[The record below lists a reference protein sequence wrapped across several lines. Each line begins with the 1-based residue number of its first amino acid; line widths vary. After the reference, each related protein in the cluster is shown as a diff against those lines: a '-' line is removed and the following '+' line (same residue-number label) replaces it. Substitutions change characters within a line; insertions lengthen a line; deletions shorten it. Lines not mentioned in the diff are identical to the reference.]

1 VIGID
6 VSQNQISQAVPKENI
21 EYRCQ
26 PAEDLSFLPS
36 NSVDLITIATAI
48 HWFDIDLFFKEAN
61 RVLKPHTGVIAVW
74 TYTLGRLNNPRADAL
89 YHNLHQGTLLP
100 YWNSKGGSALDSYQS
115 IQHLFPYSSSR
126 RSYSIDYQCE
136 TNVEQ
141 LLGFIQSL
149 SACQT
154 YRKEQGEQAYAEL
167 LSKFRAEIVECL
179 ETTEPLVV
187 SHPLTLYLM
196 RKEE

>member
-1 VIGID
+1 MIGID
-6 VSQNQISQAVPKENI
+6 VSANQIAQGIPRENI

-36 NSVDLITIATAI
+36 NSVDLITVATAI
-48 HWFDIDLFFKEAN
+48 HWFDLDAFFKEVK
-61 RVLKPHTGVIAVW
+61 RVLKPHTGVIAAW
-74 TYTLGRLNNPRADAL
+74 TYTFGRLNNPRADAL
-89 YHNLHQGTLLP
+89 YRNLHQGILLP
-100 YWNSKGGSALDSYQS
+100 YWNSKGASAIDGYQS
-115 IQHLFPYSSSR
+115 IRHLFPYPSSQR
-126 RSYSIDYQCE
+126 VYSIDHPCE
-136 TNVEQ
+136 TSIEQ

-167 LSKFRAEIVECL
+167 LSRFRRELVECL
-179 ETTEPLVV
+179 ETTESLVL

>member
-1 VIGID
+1 MIGID
-6 VSQNQISQAVPKENI
+6 VSANQIAQGVPKENI

-26 PAEDLSFLPS
+26 PAEDLSFLSS

-48 HWFDIDLFFKEAN
+48 HWFELDAFFKEVN

-74 TYTLGRLNNPRADAL
+74 TYTFGRLNNPRADVL
-89 YHNLHQGTLLP
+89 YQNLHQGTLLP
-100 YWNSKGGSALDSYQS
+100 YWNSKGASTIDSYQS
-115 IQHLFPYSSSR
+115 IRHLFPYPSSQR
-126 RSYSIDYQCE
+126 VYSIDHPCE
-136 TNVEQ
+136 TSIEQ
-141 LLGFIQSL
+141 FLGFIQSL

-154 YRKEQGEQAYAEL
+154 YRKEEGEHAYVEL
-167 LSKFRAEIVECL
+167 LSRFRHELVECL
-179 ETTEPLVV
+179 ETTESLVV